1 MVKLICL
8 TAAVTLMIF
17 AVGCGP
23 KEESFSE
30 KESTDTQIVIGIVQ
44 TQPEETAEDSTATT
58 EGSTS
63 TTEETTAATT
73 DNGNSDDNNNWTQ
86 IY

>member
-8 TAAVTLMIF
+8 TAAVSLMIF

-30 KESTDTQIVIGIVQ
+30 KESSGTQIAETVQ
-44 TQPEETAEDSTATT
+44 TQTDATTEDSTAAT

-63 TTEETTAATT
+63 TTEETTVATT
-73 DNGNSDDNNNWTQ
+73 DNGNSDDNNNWTG

>member
-8 TAAVTLMIF
+8 TAAVSLMIF

-30 KESTDTQIVIGIVQ
+30 KESSGTQIAETVQ
-44 TQPEETAEDSTATT
+44 TQTDATT

-73 DNGNSDDNNNWTQ
+73 DNGNSDDNNNWTG